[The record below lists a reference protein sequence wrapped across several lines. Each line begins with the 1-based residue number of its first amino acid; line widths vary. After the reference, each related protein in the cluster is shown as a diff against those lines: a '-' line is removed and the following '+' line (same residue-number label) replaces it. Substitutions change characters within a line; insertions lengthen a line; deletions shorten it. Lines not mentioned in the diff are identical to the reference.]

1 MSILGIKNR
10 TGNWRTAK
18 ILSPLVN
25 QQGARISLA
34 RHLVGVGEQLGDSI
48 KFELFWEGM
57 RDYIHQ
63 EEPREGC
70 YEDRL
75 LKYYRECFPRLRK
88 EIEGFGGFRQLKPK
102 NYNDNDKWKQ
112 ELYSNLRHT
121 EVDIVLETPE
131 HLCIGEAKCEARL
144 GANSCD
150 VLVHQLIRQYVMA
163 KILVELTRESTDKD
177 REVIPLLV
185 VDCLEE
191 LMKTAQVNFMIE
203 KNWLSKRNVLSWN
216 KLKRILGMDKTIH
229 GNAEQMRLGQ
239 KE

>member
-10 TGNWRTAK
+10 TENWRTAT

-34 RHLVGVGEQLGDSI
+34 RHFVGVGQQLGDSI

-131 HLCIGEAKCEARL
+131 HLCIGEAKCEVRL

-163 KILVELTRESTDKD
+163 KILVKLTRKAK
-177 REVIPLLV
+177 VVVPFLV
-185 VDCLEE
+185 VDCPEE
-191 LMKTAQVNFMIE
+191 LTKTAQVNFMIE

-216 KLKRILGMDKTIH
+216 KLSEILGTDKTVH
-229 GNAEQMRLGQ
+229 GNAEPKR
-239 KE
+239 